1 MKKVS
6 ICFAASIA
14 ISAISPNVIHA
25 ESRSVISIAAG
36 PLDQAII
43 SLSRQAG
50 ISIGM
55 VGKLPAVRVLG
66 FTDRLSAEKAL
77 QRILRGTGWKAVR
90 VGPSTWRIEAIPNR
104 PQKSKASPKPKA
116 DSFESQLQPAP
127 VEIVVTAAKRTTPLE
142 TTPVASTILGGDFIN
157 RLSPTPATEDVVAL
171 IDGMVLSNTGPGQ
184 NRAFIRG
191 VGDSPFNGQTQ
202 STVSTVLNDVRIN
215 FNAPEPELRL
225 IDVDRVEILKGPQG
239 PLYGTG
245 ALGGVYRI
253 VTAAPVLDHIKAIG
267 TVGVESLSHG
277 GIGGSANAVLNVPI
291 VADRLGVRMT
301 VYQSQAPGWIDT
313 DRTNGN
319 NSNSSTVSGARVA
332 LRYQPDENWTVDL
345 LGLAQA
351 LNVADS
357 KYTTELRGY
366 RRFGVAPEPFDN
378 DFLHGQLTIRG
389 KIGSLDFLS
398 TTGLVRQNVESTFD
412 ASSAAAFFGL
422 PGKLLFKDKR
432 QYQIFNQEVR
442 LSGTIG
448 SLHLL
453 SGLSYL
459 QAGTQIDGALF
470 SDPQSVTTIGA
481 LHQAMREVA
490 LFGELTLPLSA
501 NWNLDAGLRFFTTN
515 IDNERVEDSFG
526 PKVQDT
532 RKGASPSLA
541 ISFQPNVH
549 DYYYARFAS
558 ALRPKGL
565 NAFAPIDAVDF
576 GSDELQSLEIGGRWK
591 FPSANISAKLEF
603 YGSQWAH
610 IQSDYLLPNGLVAT
624 RNSGSAFI
632 YGAETSL
639 LWKPLNNWSLE
650 AGADWQHARLEKP
663 DLTLGYTGDQQLAV
677 VPDYKTHVELSHEFQ
692 IGGWRSMIYAKAQV
706 TGPSRLSLS
715 PGLDRG
721 TGSLVS
727 IGTGIV
733 ARYEQMQIRL
743 ICDNLLNSSEPAA
756 TFGNPFSIQNS
767 NQKTPMRPRRISLS
781 VSLPF

>member
-1 MKKVS
+1 MKKAS

-14 ISAISPNVIHA
+14 ISAISPAVARA
-25 ESRSVISIAAG
+25 EPRPVISIAAG

-43 SLSRQAG
+43 SLSRQSG

-55 VGKLPAVRVLG
+55 AGKLPLIQVRG
-66 FTDRLSAEKAL
+66 FKGRISPEKAM

-90 VGPSTWRIEAIPNR
+90 VSPTTWRIEADLTR
-104 PQKSKASPKPKA
+104 PTKPIA
-116 DSFESQLQPAP
+116 TVDNLVPQQHATS

-142 TTPVASTILGGDFIN
+142 TTPAASSVLVGQAIN
-157 RLSPTPATEDVVAL
+157 RLSPMPNTQDVSAL
-171 IDGMVLSNTGPGQ
+171 IDGMTLSNTGPGQ

-191 VGDSPFNGQTQ
+191 IGDSPFNGQTQ

-215 FNAPEPELRL
+215 FNAPEPELPL

-253 VTAAPVLDHIKAIG
+253 VTATPALDHIKAFG
-267 TVGVESLSHG
+267 TLGVESLSHG
-277 GIGGSANAVLNVPI
+277 GIGGSASAVLNVPI
-291 VADRLGVRMT
+291 VVDQLGVRMAA
-301 VYQSQAPGWIDT
+301 YHSQEPGWIDT
-313 DRTNGN
+313 DRTNGK
-319 NSNSSTVSGARVA
+319 NSNGSTVSGARVA
-332 LRYQPDENWTVDL
+332 LRYQPDENWTIDW
-345 LGLAQA
+345 LGLAQI

-357 KYTTELRGY
+357 KYTTEPRGY
-366 RRFGVAPEPFDN
+366 RRTGVAPEPFDN
-378 DFLHGQLTIRG
+378 DFLHSQLAIRG
-389 KIGSLDFLS
+389 KISSFDFLS
-398 TTGLVRQNVESTFD
+398 TTGVVRQKVESIFD

-422 PGKLLFKDKR
+422 SANLLFKDKR
-432 QYQIFNQEVR
+432 QYQIFNQEMR
-442 LSGTIG
+442 LSGAIG
-448 SLHLL
+448 PIHFL

-459 QAGTQIDGALF
+459 QAGTQIDGVLF
-470 SDPQSVTTIGA
+470 SGSQSPRTIGA
-481 LHQAMREVA
+481 LHEAMREVA
-490 LFGELTLPLSA
+490 LFGELTLPLSTH
-501 NWNLDAGLRFFTTN
+501 WNLDAGLRFFATN
-515 IDNERVEDSFG
+515 IDNERVENSLG

-532 RKGASPSLA
+532 KKGVSPSLA

-565 NAFAPIDAVDF
+565 NAFAPVDAADF
-576 GSDELQSLEIGGRWK
+576 GSDELQSIEIGGRWK
-591 FPSANISAKLEF
+591 FPSANISTKLEL
-603 YGSQWAH
+603 YGTQWAH

-639 LWKPLNNWSLE
+639 LWKPPGNWSLE

-663 DLTLGYTGDQQLAV
+663 DLTLGYNGDQQLAV
-677 VPDYKTHVELSHEFQ
+677 VPDYKAHAELSHDFQ
-692 IGGWRSMIYAKAQV
+692 IGGWRSMIYTKAQV

-721 TGSLVS
+721 TGRLVS
-727 IGTGIV
+727 IGTGII
-733 ARYEQMQIRL
+733 ARYQQLQIRL
-743 ICDNLLNSSEPAA
+743 ICDNLLNSNKPGA

-767 NQKTPMRPRRISLS
+767 NQKTPMRPRRIALS

>member
-14 ISAISPNVIHA
+14 ISAISPAVARA
-25 ESRSVISIAAG
+25 ESRSIISIAAG

-50 ISIGM
+50 VSIGM
-55 VGKLPAVRVLG
+55 AGKLPPIQVRG
-66 FTDRLSAEKAL
+66 FKGRISPEKAM
-77 QRILRGTGWKAVR
+77 QRILRGTGWKALR
-90 VGPSTWRIEAIPNR
+90 VGPTTWRIEAEQTR
-104 PQKSKASPKPKA
+104 PPKA
-116 DSFESQLQPAP
+116 EATPKVTAANFAGTQPATP
-127 VEIVVTAAKRTTPLE
+127 VEIVVTAAKRSMPLE
-142 TTPVASTILGGDFIN
+142 TTPIASTVLDGNLIN
-157 RLSPTPATEDVVAL
+157 RLSPTPNTQDVSAF
-171 IDGMVLSNTGPGQ
+171 IDGMTLSNTGPGQ

-202 STVSTVLNDVRIN
+202 STVSTVLNDARIN
-215 FNAPEPELRL
+215 FNAPEPELQL

-253 VTAAPVLDHIKAIG
+253 VTTAPALDHVKAFG
-267 TVGVESLSHG
+267 TVGVETLSHG
-277 GIGGSANAVLNVPI
+277 GIGGSANAVFNVPI
-291 VADRLGVRMT
+291 VADQLGARMA
-301 VYQSQAPGWIDT
+301 VYTSQEPGWIDT
-313 DRTNGN
+313 DRTHGK
-319 NSNSSTVSGARVA
+319 NSNSSTVRGARVA
-332 LRYQPDENWTVDL
+332 LRYQPDEIWTVDL

-357 KYTTELRGY
+357 KYTTERQGY
-366 RRFGVAPEPFDN
+366 RRIGVAPEPFDN
-378 DFLHGQLTIRG
+378 DFLHGQLNIRG
-389 KIGSLDFLS
+389 KINSFDFLS
-398 TTGLVRQNVESTFD
+398 TTGLVRQKVESIFD
-412 ASSAAAFFGL
+412 ASSAAAFFDL

-442 LSGTIG
+442 LSGAIG
-448 SLHLL
+448 RIHFL

-459 QAGTQIDGALF
+459 QAGTQIDGVIF
-470 SDPQSVTTIGA
+470 SDPQSGETIGT

-490 LFGELTLPLSA
+490 VFGELTLPLSA
-501 NWNLDAGLRFFTTN
+501 NWNVDAGLRLFATH
-515 IDNERVEDSFG
+515 IDNERVENSVG

-565 NAFAPIDAVDF
+565 NAFAPVDAADF

-591 FPSANISAKLEF
+591 FPGANISTKVEL
-603 YGSQWAH
+603 YGTQWAH
-610 IQSDYLLPNGLVAT
+610 IQTDYLLPNGLVAT

-632 YGAETSL
+632 YGAETAI
-639 LWKPLNNWSLE
+639 LWKPLGNWSLE

-663 DLTLGYTGDQQLAV
+663 DVTLGYNGDQQLAV
-677 VPDYKTHVELSHEFQ
+677 VPDYKAHVALSHDFQ

-721 TGSLVS
+721 TGRLVS
-727 IGTGIV
+727 IGTGIF
-733 ARYEQMQIRL
+733 ARYDQLQIGL
-743 ICDNLLNSSEPAA
+743 ICDNLLNNSASAA